1 MLSAYSRV
9 TVVGDGR
16 AVDLALPTGLPLAD
30 VVPQVLRFCAPA
42 DGIERPEAW
51 SLARLG
57 GPVLA
62 LGSSLAESGVVDGD
76 VLELRPTGSDVRPAV
91 VEDVRDAVEDSVDA
105 VGGSWSSA
113 TSLTFALVGGAG
125 LLLLLAVLEVLPLG
139 LLGDPAI
146 AEAMRP
152 GEAWQRLGSGVLA
165 LAVALG
171 TTAVAA
177 RTSAPWVGQSC
188 ATVALVWGLLAG
200 AALGDVLG
208 LGDERLATAAGGL
221 ALAAVLARAVHPAVT
236 AHVAAAATLAIPAL
250 AVTIVRELD
259 VSALQVVRAAPALAL
274 LGVGVLPRV
283 SLSVGGLASADY
295 RVRAAGRLSG
305 TALQAR
311 YRESNGLLVG
321 GLLAAAVIVLVCGST
336 LAVTRPTVW
345 DPWLAT
351 SLGLVAVLR
360 SRVFSRIVHVVP
372 LRVAGSLVLLMV
384 GVSEGAR
391 LDALE
396 PWVAALVPVV
406 VLAVVA
412 LSMVRLSDVPRARLK
427 RVLDWTE
434 FVLVVVMVVM
444 TAGAMG
450 VFGWVRSMF

>member
-16 AVDLALPTGLPLAD
+16 AVDLALPSGLPLAD

-51 SLARLG
+51 TFARLG

-105 VGGSWSSA
+105 VGGAWMPV

-125 LLLLLAVLEVLPLG
+125 LLLLLAVLEVLPFG

-152 GEAWQRLGSGVLA
+152 AEAWQALGSAVLA
-165 LAVALG
+165 LVVALAA
-171 TTAVAA
+171 TALSA
-177 RTSAPWVGQSC
+177 RTSAPWVGQTC
-188 ATVALVWGLLAG
+188 AAVALVWGLLAG
-200 AALGDVLG
+200 AALGDVLD
-208 LGDERLATAAGGL
+208 LGPDRLATAAGGL
-221 ALAAVLARAVHPAVT
+221 VVAAALARAVHPAVT
-236 AHVAAAATLAIPAL
+236 AHLAMAIVLAVPAV
-250 AVTIVRELD
+250 AVTIVREFD
-259 VSALQVVRAAPALAL
+259 VSTLQVLRAAPALAL

-321 GLLAAAVIVLVCGST
+321 GLLAAAILVLLCGSV

-360 SRVFSRIVHVVP
+360 SRVFSRVVHVLP
-372 LRVAGSLVLLMV
+372 LRVAGALVLLMV

-391 LDALE
+391 LDPLE
-396 PWVAALVPVV
+396 PWVAALVPAV
-406 VLAVVA
+406 VLAVVG

-427 RVLDWTE
+427 RVLDWSE

-444 TAGAMG
+444 TGGAMG
-450 VFGWVRSMF
+450 VFAWVRSMF